1 MSQENVEIVRRSV
14 EAMVREDWDA
24 AVTDF
29 TSTMEGHDHDI
40 PGADV
45 YIGPDGFRKWISEWS
60 ESWDTWTLEDMEYR
74 SVSKD
79 KVLLLQRMKATG
91 RTSGLEID
99 RLDGVVYTLA
109 GGSIA
114 RIDYFNSPQQAL
126 EAVGLSEW
134 AMSQENVERVRR
146 ALRGITPP

>member
-1 MSQENVEIVRRSV
+1 MSQENVEIVRKSV
-14 EAMVREDWDA
+14 EAMVRQDWDA
-24 AVTDF
+24 AVSDF
-29 TSTMEGHDHDI
+29 TTTMEGHDHDI

-45 YIGPDGFRKWISEWS
+45 YIGPDGFKTWIAEWS

-74 SVSKD
+74 SVSDD

-99 RLDGVVYTLA
+99 RLDGVVYTLV

-126 EAVGLSEW
+126 EAVGLSE
-134 AMSQENVERVRR
+134 
-146 ALRGITPP
+146 